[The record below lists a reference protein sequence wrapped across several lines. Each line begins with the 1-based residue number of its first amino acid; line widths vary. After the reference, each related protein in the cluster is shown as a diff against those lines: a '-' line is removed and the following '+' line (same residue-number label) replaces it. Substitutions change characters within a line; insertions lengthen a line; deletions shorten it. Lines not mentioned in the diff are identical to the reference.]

1 MALRFVSAGADGCSG
16 GVPFRVAHGF
26 LCLIVLLE
34 GPLSVAQPPLN
45 FLINQLLGRPLLV
58 EALPLLGLSFCI
70 RVTPHRGG
78 AG

>member
-1 MALRFVSAGADGCSG
+1 MAPRFVSVRADGFSG
-16 GVPFRVAHGF
+16 GVPFHVAHGF

-45 FLINQLLGRPLLV
+45 FLIDQLLGRPLLV
-58 EALPLLGLSFCI
+58 EALPPLGLSSCI
-70 RVTPHRGG
+70 CVTPHRGG